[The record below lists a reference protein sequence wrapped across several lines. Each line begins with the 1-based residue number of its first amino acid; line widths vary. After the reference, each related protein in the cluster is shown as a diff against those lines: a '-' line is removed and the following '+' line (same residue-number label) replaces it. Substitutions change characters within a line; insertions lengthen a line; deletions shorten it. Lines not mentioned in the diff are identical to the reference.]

1 MKLTRFVCSTAL
13 SVSLLAGTAFA
24 GYTSPCPEPPP
35 PTPTVKQ
42 AHVKKAGA
50 TTARLSLFDLLP
62 MLLSNLGIL

>member
-13 SVSLLAGTAFA
+13 SVSLLAGTVFA
-24 GYTSPCPEPPP
+24 GYSVPMPGPPP

-42 AHVKKAGA
+42 AHVKKAGT

-62 MLLSNLGIL
+62 MLLSDLGIR